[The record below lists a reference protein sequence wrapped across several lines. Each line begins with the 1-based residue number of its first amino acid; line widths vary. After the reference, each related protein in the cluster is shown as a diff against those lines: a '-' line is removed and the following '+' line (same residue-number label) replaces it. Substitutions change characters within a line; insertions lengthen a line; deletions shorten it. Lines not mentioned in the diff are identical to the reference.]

1 MNSKRTWIEKLG
13 DFISGKGFYLV
24 VLICV
29 AAIALSGYYLVR
41 GLQDEPLDQ
50 PVSGSAAIFDQPTA
64 DPAPR
69 MTARPSAAPSAN
81 PSAQPSAQPS
91 AAPSARP
98 SPTAQPSA
106 QPSTQ
111 PDPVLT
117 APPSNPPTPAALV
130 FTWPVNGTIIAD
142 YSVEALA
149 YSETMGDWRTH
160 DGLDLAASLGA
171 RVIATADGTISAV
184 YQDDFMGTVVEID
197 HGNGLFSRYA
207 SIAEVPTVKVG
218 DKVKT
223 GTVIGSVGTTAAAES
238 GRPPHLHFAIYQDGD
253 PVDPRGFLPE
263 R

>member
-41 GLQDEPLDQ
+41 GLQDETLDQ
-50 PVSGSAAIFDQPTA
+50 PVSGSAAILDQPTVN
-64 DPAPR
+64 PGPR
-69 MTARPSAAPSAN
+69 VT
-81 PSAQPSAQPS
+81 AQPS
-91 AAPSARP
+91 AAPSAKP
-98 SPTAQPSA
+98 SATPSAKPEPTAEPTVA
-106 QPSTQ
+106 T
-111 PDPVLT
+111 DPVLT
-117 APPSNPPTPAALV
+117 APPSNQPAPAALV

-160 DGLDLAASLGA
+160 DGLDLAVALGTK
-171 RVIATADGTISAV
+171 VIATANGTVSAV

-197 HGNGLFSRYA
+197 HGNGLVSQYA
-207 SIAEVPTVKVG
+207 SLAEVPTVKVG
-218 DKVKT
+218 DAVKT
-223 GTVIGSVGTTAAAES
+223 GTVIGSVGTTAAAEN
-238 GRPPHLHFAIYQDGD
+238 GRQPHLHFAMYQDNN
-253 PVDPRGFLPE
+253 PVDPHDYLPA